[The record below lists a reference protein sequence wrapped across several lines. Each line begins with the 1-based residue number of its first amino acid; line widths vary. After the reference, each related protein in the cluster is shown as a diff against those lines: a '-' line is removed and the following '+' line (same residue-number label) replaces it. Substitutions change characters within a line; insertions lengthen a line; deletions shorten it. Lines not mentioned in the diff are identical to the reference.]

1 LESNQIFKCNLL
13 DTWPNSSSVKSINL
27 VKKSATIP
35 EI

>member
-13 DTWPNSSSVKSINL
+13 DTWPKSSSVNSINL